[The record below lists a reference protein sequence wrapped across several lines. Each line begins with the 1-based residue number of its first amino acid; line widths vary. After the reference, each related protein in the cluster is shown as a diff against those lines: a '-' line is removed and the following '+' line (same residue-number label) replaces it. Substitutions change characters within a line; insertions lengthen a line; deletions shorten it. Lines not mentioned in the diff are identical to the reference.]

1 LENIGKVQDIE
12 DVEREQWIAE
22 AKFLKAYYHFYLLR
36 MYGPI
41 PLIKENFSIGEDVEV
56 VKRYRE
62 PIDECVNYIVSLL
75 DEAIPDLPLIIT
87 DQQNDLG
94 RATSVI
100 ASSIK
105 AKILVTAASPLFNGN
120 MDYASMV
127 DNRGKQ

>member
-1 LENIGKVQDIE
+1 
-12 DVEREQWIAE
+12 
-22 AKFLKAYYHFYLLR
+22 
-36 MYGPI
+36 
-41 PLIKENFSIGEDVEV
+41 SIGEDVEV

-127 DNRGKQ
+127 DNRGKQLFNQVYEESKWERALEACEDALALADE